1 VTIVSL
7 AVLVSMNAQL
17 AQFLKVISIQLIQM
31 LVQNVEHVLMHVRQ
45 KLSAWAKIQSEKEEL
60 LTAILNRVG

>member
-1 VTIVSL
+1 
-7 AVLVSMNAQL
+7 
-17 AQFLKVISIQLIQM
+17 VISIQLIQM

-60 LTAILNRVG
+60 LTAILNRRVAVFGQ